1 MSYLSRVCMA
11 ASVAV
16 VEGNIDRGVRWKN
29 SGFLHVHVSQQSMLS
44 SEKLPDCQTSP
55 SALEFGSGNGDDQR
69 RLASGRPEET
79 EQSGNLT
86 GGDMPGELAA

>member
-1 MSYLSRVCMA
+1 MA

-55 SALEFGSGNGDDQR
+55 SALEFGSG
-69 RLASGRPEET
+69 LASGRPEET

>member
-1 MSYLSRVCMA
+1 MA

-69 RLASGRPEET
+69 SKEVDESFQKVMFLNCWG
-79 EQSGNLT
+79 QG
-86 GGDMPGELAA
+86 